1 MNTERVLS
9 WVFVGVIFVIVIY
22 AIYASYV
29 FFVSYTRRLPNRFK
43 AGIESRV
50 GFFAAASPSFRRSSL
65 EGKPLGLG
73 A

>member
-22 AIYASYV
+22 ASYV
-29 FFVSYTRRLPNRFK
+29 FFVSYTRCLPNRFK

-65 EGKPLGLG
+65 EGSR
-73 A
+73 